1 MMLFRAHCRFCTII
15 RKTAKQAWTFGGFRV
30 INVLRP
36 REGDKRKGQAPG
48 KDTEMKKYELNVDDR
63 KVLVKR
69 LGELTGMKPAY
80 TYMPRCAYECGAY
93 AVERNG
99 DLMVEE
105 AEADADIIN
114 SLLAEGLIK
123 GETAAEEL
131 VQDWVPDAE
140 YEQEAEAES
149 AVSLGVADAERETGG
164 LTISLP
170 MTGHTGDF
178 LRRLVNMVYSRG
190 TLLSRATSGSFR
202 VDKEL
207 ITALNKASIP
217 VTATD
222 FTAKLNEYASEH
234 GGLDGLALETDKVSF
249 TGFPLTDD
257 SDRNSAFQQLA
268 CLMNRMAIEQKRIQA
283 KVVNDDNEKYAFR
296 IWLLRLGMSGSE
308 YKTARKILM
317 ENLSGHAAFR
327 TKEEEEKW
335 KARQKE
341 KRDELKAAKAG
352 A

>member
-1 MMLFRAHCRFCTII
+1 MYCAARNGSITGA
-15 RKTAKQAWTFGGFRV
+15 
-30 INVLRP
+30 N
-36 REGDKRKGQAPG
+36 PG
-48 KDTEMKKYELNVDDR
+48 KDRKMMKYEMNTDDR

-69 LGELTGMKPAY
+69 LGELTGVKPAY

-93 AVERNG
+93 SVERNG

-105 AEADADIIN
+105 ADADANIIN
-114 SLLAEGLIK
+114 TLIAEGLIK
-123 GETAAEEL
+123 GEAMEIATEEPT
-131 VQDWVPDAE
+131 QDWVPDAE

-149 AVSLGVADAERETGG
+149 AVSLGVTETDS

-170 MTGHTGDF
+170 MTGHTGES

-190 TLLSRATSGSFR
+190 MLLSKATGGAFSI
-202 VDKEL
+202 DKEL
-207 ITALNKASIP
+207 ITALDEASTP
-217 VTATD
+217 VTAAD
-222 FTAKLNEYASEH
+222 FSTMLNEYTSEH
-234 GGLDGLALETDKVSF
+234 GGLTGLALEADKVSF
-249 TGFPLTDD
+249 TGFPLTKDP
-257 SDRNSAFQQLA
+257 DRNSAFQQLA

-296 IWLLRLGMSGSE
+296 IWLLRLGMRGDE
-308 YKTARKILM
+308 YKAARKALM

>member
-1 MMLFRAHCRFCTII
+1 M
-15 RKTAKQAWTFGGFRV
+15 
-30 INVLRP
+30 
-36 REGDKRKGQAPG
+36 
-48 KDTEMKKYELNVDDR
+48 KYEMNTDDR

-69 LGELTGMKPAY
+69 LGELTGVKPAY

-93 AVERNG
+93 SVERNG

-105 AEADADIIN
+105 ANADANIIN
-114 SLLAEGLIK
+114 TLIAEGLIM
-123 GETAAEEL
+123 GEAMEIVTEEPA
-131 VQDWVPDAE
+131 QDWVPDAE

-149 AVSLGVADAERETGG
+149 AVSLGVTDAERETDS

-170 MTGHTGDF
+170 MTGHTGES

-190 TLLSRATSGSFR
+190 TLLSKATGGAFSI
-202 VDKEL
+202 DKEL
-207 ITALNKASIP
+207 ITALDEASTP
-217 VTATD
+217 VMSAD
-222 FTAKLNEYASEH
+222 FSTMLNEYTSEH
-234 GGLDGLALETDKVSF
+234 GGLTGLALEADKVSF
-249 TGFPLTDD
+249 TGFPLTNDP
-257 SDRNSAFQQLA
+257 DRNSAFQHLV

-296 IWLLRLGMSGSE
+296 IWLLRLGMRGDE
-308 YKTARKILM
+308 YKAARKALM

>member
-1 MMLFRAHCRFCTII
+1 MYCAARNGSITGAS
-15 RKTAKQAWTFGGFRV
+15 
-30 INVLRP
+30 
-36 REGDKRKGQAPG
+36 PG
-48 KDTEMKKYELNVDDR
+48 KDRKMMKYEMNTDDR

-69 LGELTGMKPAY
+69 LGELTGVKPAY

-93 AVERNG
+93 SVERNG

-105 AEADADIIN
+105 ADADANIIN
-114 SLLAEGLIK
+114 TLIAEGLIM
-123 GETAAEEL
+123 GEAMEIVTEEPA
-131 VQDWVPDAE
+131 QDWVPDAE

-149 AVSLGVADAERETGG
+149 AVSLGVTETDS

-170 MTGHTGDF
+170 MTGHSGES

-190 TLLSRATSGSFR
+190 TLLSKATGGAFSI
-202 VDKEL
+202 DKEL
-207 ITALNKASIP
+207 ITALDEASTP
-217 VTATD
+217 VTAVD
-222 FTAKLNEYASEH
+222 FSTMLNEYTSEH
-234 GGLDGLALETDKVSF
+234 GGLTGLALEADKVSF
-249 TGFPLTDD
+249 TGFPLTNDP
-257 SDRNSAFQQLA
+257 DRNSAFQQLA

-296 IWLLRLGMSGSE
+296 IWLLRLGMRGDE
-308 YKTARKILM
+308 YKVARKTLM

>member
-1 MMLFRAHCRFCTII
+1 
-15 RKTAKQAWTFGGFRV
+15 
-30 INVLRP
+30 
-36 REGDKRKGQAPG
+36 
-48 KDTEMKKYELNVDDR
+48 MKKYEMNTDDR

-69 LGELTGMKPAY
+69 LGELTGVKPAY

-93 AVERNG
+93 SVERNG

-105 AEADADIIN
+105 ADADANIIN
-114 SLLAEGLIK
+114 TLIAEGLIM
-123 GETAAEEL
+123 GEAMEVVTEEPT
-131 VQDWVPDAE
+131 QDWVPDAE

-149 AVSLGVADAERETGG
+149 AVSLGVTETDS

-170 MTGHTGDF
+170 MTGHTGES

-190 TLLSRATSGSFR
+190 TLLSKATGGAFSI
-202 VDKEL
+202 DKEL
-207 ITALNKASIP
+207 ITALDEASTP
-217 VTATD
+217 VTAAD
-222 FTAKLNEYASEH
+222 FSTMLNEYTSEH
-234 GGLDGLALETDKVSF
+234 GGLTGLALEADKVSF
-249 TGFPLTDD
+249 TGFPLTNDLG
-257 SDRNSAFQQLA
+257 RNSAFQQLA
-268 CLMNRMAIEQKRIQA
+268 CLMNQMAIEQKRIQA

-296 IWLLRLGMSGSE
+296 IWLLRLGMRGDE
-308 YKTARKILM
+308 YKAARKALM

>member
-1 MMLFRAHCRFCTII
+1 
-15 RKTAKQAWTFGGFRV
+15 
-30 INVLRP
+30 
-36 REGDKRKGQAPG
+36 
-48 KDTEMKKYELNVDDR
+48 MKKYELNVDDR

-69 LGELTGMKPAY
+69 LGELTGTKPAY

-99 DLMVEE
+99 DLMVQE
-105 AEADADIIN
+105 ADADADIIN
-114 SLLAEGLIK
+114 TLLAEGLIK
-123 GETAAEEL
+123 SDAAETASEEPE
-131 VQDWVPDAE
+131 QDWVPDAE
-140 YEQEAEAES
+140 YEQEAETES
-149 AVSLGVADAERETGG
+149 AVSLGVADAEEEADS

-170 MTGHTGDF
+170 MTGHTGDS

-190 TLLSRATSGSFR
+190 TLLSRATGGSFR

-222 FTAKLNEYASEH
+222 FAAKLNEYASEH
-234 GGLDGLALETDKVSF
+234 GGLDGLALEADRVSF

-296 IWLLRLGMSGSE
+296 IWLLRLGMRGNE
-308 YKTARKILM
+308 YKAARKALM

-335 KARQKE
+335 KTRQKE

>member
-1 MMLFRAHCRFCTII
+1 MYCAARNGSITGAS
-15 RKTAKQAWTFGGFRV
+15 
-30 INVLRP
+30 
-36 REGDKRKGQAPG
+36 PG
-48 KDTEMKKYELNVDDR
+48 KDRKMKKYEMNTDDR

-69 LGELTGMKPAY
+69 LSELTGVKPAY

-93 AVERNG
+93 SVERNG

-105 AEADADIIN
+105 ADADVNIIN
-114 SLLAEGLIK
+114 TLIAEGLIM
-123 GETAAEEL
+123 GEAMEIVTEEPA
-131 VQDWVPDAE
+131 QDWVPDAE

-149 AVSLGVADAERETGG
+149 AVSLGVTETDS

-170 MTGHTGDF
+170 MTGHSGES

-190 TLLSRATSGSFR
+190 TLLSKATGGAFSI
-202 VDKEL
+202 DKEL
-207 ITALNKASIP
+207 ITALDEASTP
-217 VTATD
+217 VTAAD
-222 FTAKLNEYASEH
+222 FSTMLNEYTSEH
-234 GGLDGLALETDKVSF
+234 GGLTGLALEADKVSF
-249 TGFPLTDD
+249 TGFPLTNDPG
-257 SDRNSAFQQLA
+257 RNSAFQQLA

-296 IWLLRLGMSGSE
+296 IWLLRLGMRGDE
-308 YKTARKILM
+308 YKAARKALM
-317 ENLSGHAAFR
+317 KNLSGHAAFR